1 VPSKI
6 SIPGTDPSSF
16 ALINLS
22 GLFRSHCPSGRG
34 FACIWTLR
42 DQACHGTFPDV
53 KSLLKHLLA
62 VHVRGEEGRDIEV
75 DWPSDFRKGD
85 IAKCGFAVRIQG
97 LEMRSQNGALVVPRR
112 LNTINSASVE
122 TMSSFVSSARSET
135 PPGTRYSVSS
145 VSVHLGGEGEA
156 SRGIGM
162 ERRGGGN
169 EAFRVSTVSITGTEL
184 ESVEAQ
190 RIGSAFGDDAPPPYR
205 YESPPQVPDVG
216 RLGGARISRL
226 SIADRSNNES
236 DQQRHE
242 AGSDEIFEMRD

>member
-1 VPSKI
+1 
-6 SIPGTDPSSF
+6 
-16 ALINLS
+16 
-22 GLFRSHCPSGRG
+22 
-34 FACIWTLR
+34 
-42 DQACHGTFPDV
+42 
-53 KSLLKHLLA
+53 
-62 VHVRGEEGRDIEV
+62 
-75 DWPSDFRKGD
+75 
-85 IAKCGFAVRIQG
+85 
-97 LEMRSQNGALVVPRR
+97 
-112 LNTINSASVE
+112 
-122 TMSSFVSSARSET
+122 VSSASET

-156 SRGIGM
+156 SSGIGM

-169 EAFRVSTVSITGTEL
+169 ETFRDSAVSITGTEL

-236 DQQRHE
+236 DHQRHE
-242 AGSDEIFEMRD
+242 AGSDEIFEMRG